1 MVTTHRALVVLKLS
15 NNSVALSKEGH
26 AIIVA
31 MTNNVWFGSP
41 SPTLILLGDLLKAL
55 DDANVLA
62 KAPGAA
68 ATRRTAMKAVVN
80 ALQQEAGYVQ
90 GIADANPAKAEEII
104 LSAGMRVKRVT
115 VRQRNT
121 DQVNQ
126 GGLSGLVLLMAAV
139 AGPTACYLWQ
149 WSTDQKNWTNL
160 PQVFTSRTSVSGLTP
175 ATTYYF
181 RYKTVKPKHGETDW
195 SQVISLLVK

>member
-15 NNSVALSKEGH
+15 KTSVALSKEGH

-41 SPTLILLGDLLKAL
+41 SPTLIMLGDLLKAL
-55 DDANVLA
+55 DDANALPKV
-62 KAPGAA
+62 PGAA
-68 ATRRTAMKAVVN
+68 AARWTALKAVVK

-90 GIADANPAKAEEII
+90 GVADESPAKAEEII

-160 PQVFTSRTSVSGLTP
+160 PQVFKATTSVSGLTP

-181 RYKTVKPKHGETDW
+181 RYRTVTPKGGESDL
-195 SQVISLLVK
+195 SQVLSLIVK